1 MNRRTAESA
10 GGGQNKADS
19 IFDIEN
25 TKEVM
30 KTNGTLLQLQD
41 VNKHFDGLMAIAG
54 VSFHLNPGEILS
66 LIGPNGA
73 GKTTILNLISGI
85 YPPTSGEIFLNDE
98 RINGLKPYQ
107 IAKKRVARTFQ
118 SVQIFREMTVLENVL
133 LGLHHRLRSGFVK
146 GMLHF
151 PAERR
156 EEHTAIA
163 LATEAL
169 EQLGIAHLA
178 HLRADSI
185 SLKQQRCLEIARS
198 VVSRPCLLLLDE
210 PAAGLNIR
218 ETEEMA
224 EVIQRLRQYGLTV
237 LLVEHDMNLVMSI
250 AHRVI
255 VLHHGMKI
263 AEGLPE
269 EIQSNPEVIRAYLG
283 GTHG

>member
-1 MNRRTAESA
+1 
-10 GGGQNKADS
+10 
-19 IFDIEN
+19 
-25 TKEVM
+25 M

-54 VSFHLNPGEILS
+54 VSFQLKPGEILS

-85 YPPTSGEIFLNDE
+85 YPPTSGKISLYDE
-98 RINGLKPYQ
+98 NIKELKPYQ
-107 IAKKRVARTFQ
+107 IANKRVARTFQ
-118 SVQIFREMTVLENVL
+118 SVQIFRQMTVMENVL
-133 LGLHHRLRSGFVK
+133 LGLHHRMRSGFVK

-151 PAERR
+151 PVERR
-156 EEHTAIA
+156 EEQA
-163 LATEAL
+163 ATTQARETL

-178 HLRADSI
+178 DRRADSL

-224 EVIQRLRQYGLTV
+224 EIIQGLQQYGLSI
-237 LLVEHDMNLVMSI
+237 LLVEHDMNLVMSV
-250 AHRVI
+250 AHRII

-263 AEGLPE
+263 AEGSPE
-269 EIQSNPEVIRAYLG
+269 EIQKNPEVIKAYLG
-283 GTHG
+283 GTHS